1 MIEINVTL
9 LIQMVSFLV
18 FLFLMNLI
26 LYRPIRAMLARR
38 SAFIAEQQGV
48 VDSADAGAVA
58 VSQEISTKIQQARKD
73 GRQKIQDLKAAAY
86 GEEKDL
92 LQKAGGQAAKQIQ
105 DMRAEIAKEIGV
117 ARDQLR
123 AQVQSFSVELAKKIL
138 GRSF

>member
-1 MIEINVTL
+1 
-9 LIQMVSFLV
+9 MVSFLV

-38 SAFIAEQQGV
+38 QEFISEQQGAIEG
-48 VDSADAGAVA
+48 VDAAAVA
-58 VSQEISTKIQQARKD
+58 ASQEISSRIQQARKE
-73 GRQKIQDLKAAAY
+73 GRLKIQELKAAGY

-92 LQKAGGQAAKQIQ
+92 LQQATGQAAKQIQ